1 MKLTTGII
9 TTYNGTTI
17 GEYDKHISRILLFL
31 EKLAKNQLKGKKK
44 GMSHRGNG
52 FHISDMTS
60 E

>member
-1 MKLTTGII
+1 MKVTIGII

-17 GEYDKHISRILLFL
+17 GEEDKYTSRIILFL
-31 EKLAKNQLKGKKK
+31 EKLARNQIQEKKK

-52 FHISDMTS
+52 FHISDIIS